1 MRGKNGRVSAFE
13 WNKYKSDV
21 RFFLVINATF
31 SIASIILFNQR
42 NIPYFSHIVD
52 FLAFLQLLYV
62 FVRVL
67 FRRKIIHIN
76 IEKYCEKKPAPI
88 AVWADFFSFGLM
100 FILSAKLQ
108 NSFNNDA
115 FTYYYNVTMQIV
127 FCLFSLLPVLNYIS
141 FRLQK
146 ISS

>member
-1 MRGKNGRVSAFE
+1 
-13 WNKYKSDV
+13 
-21 RFFLVINATF
+21 
-31 SIASIILFNQR
+31 
-42 NIPYFSHIVD
+42 
-52 FLAFLQLLYV
+52 
-62 FVRVL
+62 
-67 FRRKIIHIN
+67 
-76 IEKYCEKKPAPI
+76 
-88 AVWADFFSFGLM
+88 M